1 MLNSFA
7 PRRAEY
13 APRRGRLK
21 PTESEAN
28 QVEIRRAILSLSAI
42 ALFAPAIAAADDAVP
57 CPHEPPQT
65 QYTPASSYTPAGTPT
80 GEAQDVDWR
89 WGDRDDE
96 RWDRDWD
103 HDGDRDG
110 RWGHHRRGRW
120 ELQTFNRWV
129 EGRYDQVWVPEQCQ
143 NIPNRWRPFAPRVVC
158 QPAHYES
165 RWIPGRY
172 EQVQQWV
179 WVPRR

>member
-1 MLNSFA
+1 M
-7 PRRAEY
+7 
-13 APRRGRLK
+13 K
-21 PTESEAN
+21 
-28 QVEIRRAILSLSAI
+28 IRRAILSLSAI

-57 CPHEPPQT
+57 CPHQPPQT
-65 QYTPASSYTPAGTPT
+65 QYTPASSYTPPGRPT

-89 WGDRDDE
+89 WGDRD
-96 RWDRDWD
+96 
-103 HDGDRDG
+103 G
-110 RWGHHRRGRW
+110 RWEQNRRGRW

-143 NIPNRWRPFAPRVVC
+143 TANNPGRWGRWGGRVFC

-179 WVPRR
+179 WVPWR